1 MPNSEHTPA
10 PAPYPS
16 SGDFHRIFDEQIDG
30 LYLLSFLLTG
40 DREKAEPCFVS
51 ELRDSAPGIQSSSNE
66 HARGLGGRSS

>member
-30 LYLLSFLLTG
+30 LCLLSFLLTG
-40 DREKAEPCFVS
+40 DRERAEQGFVS
-51 ELRDSAPGIQSSSNE
+51 ELRDSAQGSGSSSNG
-66 HARGLGGRSS
+66 HARGRGGRSS